1 MATLRESFHIK
12 GNDFIHAG
20 EGAIKVKNLLKAL
33 DIDPNLTRRI
43 AICGYEA
50 EMNVVMHGTGGT
62 LLFEI
67 NSDRVVLETVDVG
80 VGIEDIESAMREGFS
95 TARDEHREMGFGA
108 GMRLNLGFFLLRY
121 DLAWATD
128 FDQVSAHP
136 SSYFS
141 FGADF

>member
-67 NSDRVVLETVDVG
+67 DSDRVVLETVDIG
-80 VGIEDIESAMREGFS
+80 VGIEDIESAMIEGFS
-95 TARDEHREMGFGA
+95 TAKDEHREMGFGA
-108 GMRLNLGFFLLRY
+108 GMGLPNIKRN
-121 DLAWATD
+121 TD
-128 FDQVSAHP
+128 EMTITSEKGEGTHVRMVFNISGKD
-136 SSYFS
+136 
-141 FGADF
+141 

>member
-1 MATLRESFHIK
+1 MPTLRESFHIK

-20 EGAIKVKNLLKAL
+20 EAAIKVKNLLKTL
-33 DIDPNLTRRI
+33 DMDPILTRRI

-80 VGIEDIESAMREGFS
+80 IGIEDIESAMKEGFS
-95 TARDEHREMGFGA
+95 TAKDEHREMGFGA
-108 GMRLNLGFFLLRY
+108 GMGLPNIKKN
-121 DLAWATD
+121 TD
-128 FDQVSAHP
+128 EMTITSKKGEGTHVRMVFNVS
-136 SSYFS
+136 
-141 FGADF
+141 DKD